1 MRPMSILSRTLL
13 PTPDAPM
20 TVIVSPR
27 WISRLRSLKIIFGPK
42 RFFAPMNWIKSP
54 CAEPAIVVS
63 LGLGGFD
70 SHEAHFDS
78 AISAPSVP
86 SKRADRARMRAKTSR
101 KPPHVGAQ
109 AGHGSAPNPQ
119 PHPP

>member
-20 TVIVSPR
+20 PVIVSPR

-63 LGLGGFD
+63 LGLGGVD

-86 SKRADRARMRAKTSR
+86 SKRPAPARMPAQALR
-101 KPPHVGAQ
+101 KPPHLGAAAAQ
-109 AGHGSAPNPQ
+109 RNAPHTEPDSQ
-119 PHPP
+119 

>member
-70 SHEAHFDS
+70 THKRPFVSPLS
-78 AISAPSVP
+78 PPQLPSN
-86 SKRADRARMRAKTSR
+86 
-101 KPPHVGAQ
+101 PPH
-109 AGHGSAPNPQ
+109 PPPTPPQ
-119 PHPP
+119 PHR